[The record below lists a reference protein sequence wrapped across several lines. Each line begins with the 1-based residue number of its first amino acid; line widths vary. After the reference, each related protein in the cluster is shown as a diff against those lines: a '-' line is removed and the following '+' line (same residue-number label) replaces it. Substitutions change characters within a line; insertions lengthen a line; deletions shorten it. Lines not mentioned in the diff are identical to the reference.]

1 MNAISPGV
9 YTKITTLESYTEE
22 VPSSV
27 GFVAIISDRGKDN
40 VLQYS
45 SSREHFLKTTGKPN
59 VNRYGRIWAHG
70 SLIGERFT
78 AASPNLYW
86 IRVLPNDATYA
97 NLAWFIVRR
106 KRVKVWESAPNV
118 GAWQEKLFLGK
129 AKPQLVRLVYNDEM
143 KVESFICQPEYEGFI
158 VPVKNITDMGAVSEI
173 LDEARKQLLFP
184 VYVRGYMDGVPYI
197 FRVFSDNLV
206 LVTTS
211 EVEVEPVFVKDED
224 NKYQLD
230 VQFLEEGDAGYDTA
244 YVVPGQTFRVKLDLR
259 PIGPLTGDEEIPP
272 VVVTDYQQANTYQIQ
287 VSSGE
292 VVFNSV
298 DMDDIIDEIYDVNVP
313 LFVIHSEGRGAWYN
327 NVIIG
332 FKTIGNKDGVYDLSL
347 YEIDEN
353 GNLKSVGAPSY
364 HVSLDPTKVDE
375 SGESI
380 FIKEVLNRYV
390 DYIDIFI
397 DEDDM
402 DNVIHQFELDINNN
416 LLSADDVT
424 PYRKV
429 SGIYV
434 VSKIVGSDT
443 DLANVPEGGYVY
455 VRDNATGKLFNKDG
469 KICQY
474 TNGEITE
481 VEGPI
486 SEGSLIYDGSKT
498 YLHLGYGKVTEF
510 SPYVR
515 FLTLPCCEDDDPTS
529 RQLGQG
535 SDGSLFDNVSQM
547 INADVATN
555 LLAQAYKGLIDDK
568 VLNTEFYWFD
578 LVFCGGYPKD
588 VKDAAVELAMTR
600 RDCIALVD
608 LDDNFTPDEAI
619 QSRLEKYPYNTEYA
633 AIYEPW
639 VKVRD
644 VFSGRDLWVS
654 PIYVLAYLIG
664 TNDRVSEVWY
674 ATAGIPE
681 GVAQDIKESRYSP
694 NLSERDRFYLN
705 QINPIVKFRDGY
717 VVWGQL
723 TSLREPTPLQDIN
736 IMRCVLYIKR
746 GLENYFRYAIFKIN
760 DELTWSAAEES
771 ASMFVR
777 DVASRR
783 GLYSF
788 DLKVWA
794 DDYMKKRK
802 AARATLVIEPVRLL
816 EKLYFDINVK

>member
-9 YTKITTLESYTEE
+9 YTKITTLESYVEE

-27 GFVAIISDRGKDN
+27 GFVAIISDKSRDN

-45 SSREHFLKTTGKPN
+45 SSREHFLKTTGNPN

-86 IRVLPNDATYA
+86 IRVMPNDATYA

-106 KRVKVWESAPNV
+106 KRTKIWDADPSAGV
-118 GAWQEKLFLGK
+118 WQEKTFLGK
-129 AKPQLVRLVYNDEM
+129 AKPQLV
-143 KVESFICQPEYEGFI
+143 KVHETGGEIDSYMCQPEYEGFV
-158 VPVKNITDMGAVSEI
+158 VPLKNLVDINTLEEL
-173 LDEARKQLLFP
+173 LDEEKNKLLFP
-184 VYVRGYMDGVPYI
+184 VYVQGEKDGILYT
-197 FRVFSDNLV
+197 FKVFSDNLV
-206 LVTTS
+206 LVSTS
-211 EVEVEPVFVKDED
+211 DVEVEPVFVKDTD
-224 NKYQLD
+224 NKYQLT
-230 VQFLEEGDAGYDTA
+230 VQFLEEGDTGYDSA
-244 YVVPGQTFRVKLDLR
+244 YVVPGQTFRVKLSLR
-259 PIGPLTGDEEIPP
+259 DMGTLIGDEEIPP
-272 VVVTDYQQANTYQIQ
+272 VVVMDFQQENAYQIQ

-292 VVFNSV
+292 VVFNPV
-298 DMDDIIDEIYDVNVP
+298 NLDDIIDDIYDVIVP
-313 LFVIHSEGRGAWYN
+313 LFVIHSEGRGSWYN
-327 NVIIG
+327 NVIVG
-332 FKTIGNKDGVYDLSL
+332 FNVIGNKDGIYDLSL

-375 SGESI
+375 SGESV

-390 DYIDIFI
+390 AYIDVYI
-397 DEDDM
+397 DEDNM
-402 DNVIHQFELDINNN
+402 DNVFHQFRLDIANN
-416 LLSADDVT
+416 LLTAEDVT
-424 PYRKV
+424 PYRKA
-429 SGIYV
+429 SGLYV
-434 VSKIVGSDT
+434 VTKVVGT
-443 DLANVPEGGYVY
+443 DDDLKDVPEGSYIY

-474 TNGEITE
+474 VGGNVTDI
-481 VEGPI
+481 EGPI
-486 SEGSLIYDGSKT
+486 SNGSLIYDGDKT

-515 FLTLPCCEDDDPTS
+515 FLTLPWNDNDDPDS

-535 SDGSLFDNVSQM
+535 GDGSLFDTTTQTV
-547 INADVATN
+547 NADVATN
-555 LLAQAYKGLIDDK
+555 LLAQAYKGLIDNN

-588 VKDAAVELAMTR
+588 VKDAAVELAMVR
-600 RDCIALVD
+600 RDCITLLD
-608 LDDNFTPDEAI
+608 LDDNYTPEQAV
-619 QSRLEKYPYNTEYA
+619 QARLEKYPYNTEFA

-639 VKVRD
+639 IKVRD

-654 PIYVLAYLIG
+654 PIYVLAFLIG

-674 ATAGIPE
+674 ATAGIPQ
-681 GVAQDIKESRYSP
+681 GVAQNIKESRYSP

-723 TSLREPTPLQDIN
+723 TTLREPTPLQDIN

-746 GLENYFRYAIFKIN
+746 ALENYFRYVIFKLN
-760 DELTWSAAEES
+760 DELTWAAAEEG
-771 ASMFVR
+771 ASVFVR

-783 GLYSF
+783 GLYDF
-788 DLKVWA
+788 KLKVWA
-794 DDYMKKRK
+794 DEYMKKRK
-802 AARATLVIEPVRLL
+802 AARATLIIEPVRVL